1 MFLWELT
8 LVSTN
13 HASSNLG
20 QVNVLLIHLKQT
32 ACLLYIPHAKSITG
46 GSFKSSSLTPT
57 VFDFLISE
65 PVNLKKNCLQIFQ
78 IFFKNINQSSKL
90 I

>member
-20 QVNVLLIHLKQT
+20 QVNMLLIHLKQT

-65 PVNLKKNCLQIFQ
+65 PVNFKK
-78 IFFKNINQSSKL
+78 KL
-90 I
+90 FTNFSNFL